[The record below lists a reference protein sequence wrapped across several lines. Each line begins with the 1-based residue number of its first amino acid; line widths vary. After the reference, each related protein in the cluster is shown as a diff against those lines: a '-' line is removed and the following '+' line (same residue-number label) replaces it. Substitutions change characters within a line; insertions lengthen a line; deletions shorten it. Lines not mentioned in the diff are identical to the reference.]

1 MCDMKKQCAYILKN
15 GSQCDDK
22 TFGDSDFCKWH
33 THEDLIP
40 GKDENAR
47 HTLEGIARQEKSLEG
62 FNMQR
67 LNLHDISLIGAD
79 LGNADLSRAN
89 LSYSHLYRVNLR
101 GANLFKTDL
110 TGANLRSACLKDVN
124 LLGANLDK
132 AKFDMAHWNKD
143 FVIKNEQEGIAA
155 EKKNN
160 RQLALEKYKEA
171 EEIYRNIKLS
181 LRDQGHSRDE
191 SPFSHREKIM
201 QRKQMPIFSPARIF
215 SKLMD
220 MTTGYGERP
229 LNVLMTMAVD
239 ILAAAVLYGIFG
251 VQQGDKILSFGSK
264 NPSGLMDTL
273 GNLVYFSGVVFTTVG
288 FGDIL
293 PSGFS
298 KLIMLFQGLSGQILI
313 AFFIVALYK
322 KMMSR

>member
-1 MCDMKKQCAYILKN
+1 MFNNGNRCDHQ
-15 GSQCDDK
+15 
-22 TFGDSDFCKWH
+22 TFENSDFCGFH
-33 THEDLIP
+33 TRDAGFP

-47 HTLEGIARQEKSLEG
+47 HSLEEMARQEKSLEG
-62 FNMQR
+62 FNLQQ

-79 LGNADLSRAN
+79 LENADFSRAN
-89 LSYSHLYRVNLR
+89 LSYSHLY
-101 GANLFKTDL
+101 GANLKGANFFKTDL
-110 TGANLRSACLKDVN
+110 TGANLRSACLEDVN

-143 FVIKNEQEGIAA
+143 FIIINEKEGIAA

-160 RQLALEKYKEA
+160 RQSALEKYKEA

-191 SPFSHREKIM
+191 SPFFHREKIM
-201 QRKQMPIFSPARIF
+201 QRKQMPIFSPGRIF
-215 SKLMD
+215 SKVMD
-220 MTTGYGERP
+220 MTTGYGEKP
-229 LNVLMTMAVD
+229 LNVLTTMAFD
-239 ILAAAVLYGIFG
+239 IFMAAIFYGLFG

-273 GNLVYFSGVVFTTVG
+273 GNLIYFSCVVFTTVG

-298 KLIMLFQGLSGQILI
+298 KFIMMFQALSGQILI

-322 KMMSR
+322 KSMSR